1 MAHQVIPAIIA
12 ANFSD
17 LEDKINKVKDHVEW
31 IQLDVMDGRF
41 VDRITWYNPQEL
53 KDLPQEI
60 TQKVNFEAHLMVYKP
75 ERLIEQWLKSCV
87 KRIYFHFE
95 ATHRKAEL
103 VAKIKDAGIEA
114 GLALDIVTPYTF
126 IESFIPQLDAVLIM
140 TVRPGKSGQKFREDI
155 ISKIKNLHQ
164 KYPDLPIAVDGGI
177 NPDTAK
183 LVLEAG
189 ATMLCSGSYVLESA
203 DSKKAIET
211 LRNIKI

>member
-126 IESFIPQLDAVLIM
+126 IESFISQLDAVLIM